1 MDIHI
6 DDSDIRRAI
15 GRLLDETKRD
25 HAVVLREQGRGILRN
40 IIEIT
45 PPAQGKLTKT
55 ASTSAGVPD
64 IPGAKQRGENVIKS
78 NIAQVL
84 YGVPADRMSRFTEE
98 WEGDFAHAGAK
109 KVGVMKRKL
118 LRTAGEV
125 KAWHQA
131 RRTKRGRVPKINK
144 LATTGIRRRDLF
156 YLDVGYTTDSIL
168 NAYRKR
174 QLAKV
179 GLLSSG
185 WNAAATALG
194 VRLPRWIARHGTLH
208 GSARIKTGA
217 HSIEIT
223 AENAIRYAGDVEGL
237 PRRIQWAVQR
247 QAEAIIRRSEHRL
260 KQSAKKSGFK

>member
-1 MDIHI
+1 MDITI
-6 DDSDIRRAI
+6 DDSDLRRAI

-25 HAVVLREQGRGILRN
+25 HGVVLRENGRGIIRN
-40 IIEIT
+40 IISVT
-45 PPAQGKLTKT
+45 PPAQGKLTGSK
-55 ASTSAGVPD
+55 STTGGTD
-64 IPGAKQRGENVIKS
+64 IPGAKQRGENAVKRD
-78 NIAQVL
+78 IAQVL
-84 YGVPADRMSRFTEE
+84 YGVTPEHLSRFVDE
-98 WEGDFAHAGAK
+98 WEADFAHEGAK
-109 KVGVMKRKL
+109 KVGVMKRKV

-131 RRTKRGRVPKINK
+131 RRTKRGRVPKIRWRS
-144 LATTGIRRRDLF
+144 TTGIRRRDLF
-156 YLDVGYTTDSIL
+156 YLDVGYTTNSIF
-168 NAYRKR
+168 NSYRKG

-185 WNAAATALG
+185 WNAAAASLG
-194 VRLPRWIARHGTLH
+194 LRLPRWITRHGTLH

-247 QAEAIIRRSEHRL
+247 QAEAIIRRSDHAL
-260 KQSAKKSGFK
+260 KKSAKKSGFK